1 MEFLCILQPRKGLV
15 PSRIVG
21 SSHLFSY
28 GRGGGLRAETF
39 GAMFPIGRGKGKD
52 KGKVFRKWRF
62 ENVEA
67 KTFLYFYCY
76 CACLIMACHHFFV
89 FLLLYRTLYCKAYFV
104 SLSGDKTNY
113 YVDEI
118 LQCLA
123 INVRWSP
130 LVLNNAYYICMEW
143 YSCLDE
149 IWQCFSH

>member
-1 MEFLCILQPRKGLV
+1 
-15 PSRIVG
+15 
-21 SSHLFSY
+21 
-28 GRGGGLRAETF
+28 
-39 GAMFPIGRGKGKD
+39 
-52 KGKVFRKWRF
+52 
-62 ENVEA
+62 
-67 KTFLYFYCY
+67 
-76 CACLIMACHHFFV
+76 MACHHFFV

-130 LVLNNAYYICMEW
+130 LVLNNSYYIYIYIEWYSCLDEIWQCLAINIRWSPLVLNNTYYICMEW

-149 IWQCFSH
+149 IWQCLAINVRWSSFVLNKTY